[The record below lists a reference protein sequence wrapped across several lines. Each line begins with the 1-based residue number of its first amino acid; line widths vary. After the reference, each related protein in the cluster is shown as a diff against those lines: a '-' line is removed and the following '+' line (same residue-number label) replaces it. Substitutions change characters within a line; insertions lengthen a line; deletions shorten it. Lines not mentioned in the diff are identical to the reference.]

1 MSLVFKLSQ
10 QLYIRVAIAI
20 ALVAIVVSLI
30 TASFVYWVTLTQQ
43 RAVNTAI
50 VNQLAESAEKTSAI
64 AAYLEDDDVAQEIT
78 NGLVAND
85 LVGAAS
91 IVIFEVTTVESG
103 DAGSSDEKISISL
116 IHPFTGDEIVG
127 ELNIVPDD
135 AFILAQARAIGF
147 QNAGSLML
155 LSLITALV
163 VSMFVHRR
171 LTSPLRKLTDG
182 FKQVDPNIPE
192 TMMSIDI
199 GYHKRDELGVLV
211 SGINAL
217 MIALK
222 QNLQTERI
230 LRERTQQLE
239 QRFRLIFE
247 QASAGIG
254 LVSSNNTLLS
264 INPALKTLFEG
275 LDEGDNFADLFID
288 VTKVSTTLQ
297 QMRDLELSGQISLD
311 LEYSSNGERKWLHC
325 LFAKVSEQRLKRR
338 LDQGAL
344 IEIIAY
350 DVTNRI
356 HREHEARF
364 EADHDSLTQLRNRRS
379 GERALNRLLLDSFQK
394 NMRFV
399 LMMIDLDKFKPINDT
414 YGHDVGD
421 EVLVTVSKRIRLHF
435 DVNSD
440 VCVRWGGDEFVI
452 GFMMNSTQ
460 NEILSELAER
470 LLADLRKP
478 INVSASITCEIGAS
492 IGIVS
497 APNNG
502 DSIQQLLVLADE
514 MMYQVKQNGRNRF
527 MIANNDSDV

>member
-1 MSLVFKLSQ
+1 
-10 QLYIRVAIAI
+10 
-20 ALVAIVVSLI
+20 
-30 TASFVYWVTLTQQ
+30 
-43 RAVNTAI
+43 
-50 VNQLAESAEKTSAI
+50 
-64 AAYLEDDDVAQEIT
+64 
-78 NGLVAND
+78 
-85 LVGAAS
+85 
-91 IVIFEVTTVESG
+91 
-103 DAGSSDEKISISL
+103 
-116 IHPFTGDEIVG
+116 
-127 ELNIVPDD
+127 
-135 AFILAQARAIGF
+135 
-147 QNAGSLML
+147 
-155 LSLITALV
+155 
-163 VSMFVHRR
+163 
-171 LTSPLRKLTDG
+171 
-182 FKQVDPNIPE
+182 
-192 TMMSIDI
+192 
-199 GYHKRDELGVLV
+199 
-211 SGINAL
+211 